1 MDFSVLKIKV
11 SLSPFFFAVLTSV
24 LIFDK
29 TGISGFAV
37 LFSLLHETGHILAL
51 LYKKIK
57 PKAFSV
63 TVFGIHIKLP
73 ENLSTAEKCFVLMSG
88 FAVNYILAA
97 LFFIFNKPVFGYI
110 NLLIGIFTSLP
121 LASTDGGEILKALL
135 EEFLAQGGERIFGI
149 ISGIFSL
156 VFSLLLILIFVSTRN
171 FFILFAV
178 FYMIFC
184 TIKRAA
190 K

>member
-11 SLSPFFFAVLTSV
+11 SLSPLFFAVLTSV
-24 LIFDK
+24 LLLDK
-29 TGISGFAV
+29 TGISSFAV

-51 LYKKIK
+51 LCKKIR
-57 PKAFSV
+57 PKAFSL
-63 TVFGIHIKLP
+63 TVFGMHIKLP

-97 LFFIFNKPVFGYI
+97 LFFIFHKPVFGYV
-110 NLLIGIFTSLP
+110 NFLLGIFTSLP

-135 EEFLAQGGERIFGI
+135 EEFLAQDAEKIFGI
-149 ISGIFSL
+149 VSWIFAL

-171 FFILFAV
+171 FFIFFAV
-178 FYMIFC
+178 FYTILC

>member
-11 SLSPFFFAVLTSV
+11 SLSPLFFAVLTSV
-24 LIFDK
+24 LILDK

-37 LFSLLHETGHILAL
+37 LFSFLHEMGHILAL
-51 LYKKIK
+51 LCKKIR

-63 TVFGIHIKLP
+63 TVFGMHIRLP

-97 LFFIFNKPVFGYI
+97 LFFIFHKPVFGYV
-110 NLLIGIFTSLP
+110 NFLLGIFTSIP
-121 LASTDGGEILKALL
+121 LASTDGGEILKAFL
-135 EEFLAQGGERIFGI
+135 EEFLEQAGERIFGI

-178 FYMIFC
+178 FYTIFC

>member
-11 SLSPFFFAVLTSV
+11 SLSPLFFAVLTSV
-24 LIFDK
+24 LLLDK

-63 TVFGIHIKLP
+63 TVFGMHIRLP

-97 LFFIFNKPVFGYI
+97 LFFIFNKPVFGYV
-110 NLLIGIFTSLP
+110 NFLLGIFTSLP

-171 FFILFAV
+171 FFILSAV
-178 FYMIFC
+178 FYIIFC
-184 TIKRAA
+184 AIKKAA
-190 K
+190 R